1 MRDALGRLNT
11 ELYPPLKEIG
21 FQVRSKGPA
30 PLPALIE
37 GTRRT
42 KDGRSQAY
50 SIPSPVEAPSDDTKS
65 KGDEKSTEQ
74 EKQK

>member
-1 MRDALGRLNT
+1 MREALGRLNS

-21 FQVRSKGPA
+21 FELRSKGPA

-42 KDGRSQAY
+42 KENRSQPYLVPA
-50 SIPSPVEAPSDDTKS
+50 PVARRTQ
-65 KGDEKSTEQ
+65 G
-74 EKQK
+74 